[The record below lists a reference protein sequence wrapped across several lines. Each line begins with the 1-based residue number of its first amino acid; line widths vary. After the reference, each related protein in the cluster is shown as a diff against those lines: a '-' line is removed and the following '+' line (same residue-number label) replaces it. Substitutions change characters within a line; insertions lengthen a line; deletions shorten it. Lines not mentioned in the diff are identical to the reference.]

1 MNGPS
6 TPNNREIDIV
16 KEAQCI
22 IDRYAVA
29 LNRIS
34 FRKQRARRKKTSEKT
49 LWFFAGISTSAAL
62 FLALLLKIY

>member
-6 TPNNREIDIV
+6 TSDNREIDIV

-22 IDRYAVA
+22 IDRYALA
-29 LNRIS
+29 LNRIN
-34 FRKQRARRKKTSEKT
+34 FRKLRRKRKMSDKT

-62 FLALLLKIY
+62 FLALLIKIY